1 MPGSNEYRDGKLINF
16 RGPGCGWLLFCKRK
30 LRKAPCKLTVGQRTE
45 GSKGVSPLERSGK
58 APYAK
63 GIICA
68 KALGENM
75 VKSRQ
80 SSQCLQLRREER

>member
-1 MPGSNEYRDGKLINF
+1 MPGNNEYWDGKLINF
-16 RGPGCGWLLFCKRK
+16 REPGCGWLLFCKRK
-30 LRKAPCKLTVGQRTE
+30 LRKALCKLTIGQRTK
-45 GSKGVSPLERSGK
+45 GSKGASPLERSGK

-63 GIICA
+63 EIIYT

-80 SSQCLQLRREER
+80 